1 MKKFLK
7 IFLVIVV
14 ILTVICF
21 FFIRN
26 LAETGHGKLNTYV
39 ALNLQLNKLLNP
51 KPSNNYSSIKGTR
64 KYLDSQSNK
73 SDTTIPF
80 SNIKNTVINI
90 NSYKIPVR
98 IYTPQGKGKF
108 PIIIYSHGGFWIAG
122 SVNTHDSV
130 CRKLSKNTNAI
141 VISVNYRLAPENP
154 FPAAVNDIYS
164 VLQWTY
170 KNAESI
176 NGDRNRIAIA
186 GDSSGGNLS
195 AAVSLMARDKNGP
208 PIACEALIYPPTNIY
223 KLNSNSWSYYANSA
237 KLSIQ
242 DMEKY
247 ISLYVPRKED
257 RKNPYAS
264 PLLAKDFRKLPDTL
278 IIVAEIDPLHGEDI
292 AYANK
297 LKNAGIKVKVNVYK
311 GVPHGFITMSKI
323 TNKSNEA
330 LNDICSYIRKEFQ
343 ISKYR

>member
-7 IFLVIVV
+7 IFLVIIV
-14 ILTVICF
+14 ILVTASF

-26 LAETGHGKLNTYV
+26 LTETGHGKLNTYV
-39 ALNLQLNKLLNP
+39 ALNLQLNKLLSP
-51 KPSNNYSSIKGTR
+51 KPLNSSSIKETR

-80 SNIKNTVINI
+80 SNIKNTVINT

-98 IYTPQGKGKF
+98 IYTPEVKGKL
-108 PIIIYSHGGFWIAG
+108 PVIIYSHGGFWIAG
-122 SVNTHDSV
+122 SVDTHDSI

-170 KNAESI
+170 KNSESI
-176 NGDRNRIAIA
+176 NGDKKHIAIA

-208 PIACEALIYPPTNIY
+208 PITCEVLIYPPTNIY
-223 KLNSNSWSYYANSA
+223 KLNSKSWSYFSKSINLSA
-237 KLSIQ
+237 Q
-242 DMEKY
+242 DMQKY
-247 ISLYVPRKED
+247 ISLYVPREKD

-264 PLLAKDFRKLPDTL
+264 PLLAKNFSKLPDTL
-278 IIVAEIDPLHGEDI
+278 MIVAQIDPLHDEDI

-297 LKNAGIKVKVNVYK
+297 LKAAGTKVKVNEYD
-311 GVPHGFITMSKI
+311 GVPHGFITMGKI
-323 TNKSNEA
+323 TNKSPEA
-330 LNDICSYIRKEFQ
+330 LNDIYSYIIKEFKT
-343 ISKYR
+343 SKYK

>member
-7 IFLVIVV
+7 IFLVIIV
-14 ILTVICF
+14 ILAAASF

-26 LAETGHGKLNTYV
+26 LTETGHGKLNAYV

-51 KPSNNYSSIKGTR
+51 KPSNLSSIKETR
-64 KYLDSQSNK
+64 KYLDSQSSK

-90 NSYKIPVR
+90 NSHKIPVR
-98 IYTPQGKGKF
+98 IYTPQSKGNF
-108 PIIIYSHGGFWIAG
+108 PVIIYSHGGFWIAG
-122 SVNTHDSV
+122 SVDTHDSV

-154 FPAAVNDIYS
+154 FPAAINDVYS

-170 KNAESI
+170 KNADSI
-176 NGDRNRIAIA
+176 NGNKKLIALA
-186 GDSSGGNLS
+186 GDSAGGNIS
-195 AAVSLMARDKNGP
+195 AAVSLMARDKSGS
-208 PIACEALIYPPTNIY
+208 PITCEVLIYPPTNIY
-223 KLNSNSWSYYANSA
+223 KLNSESWSYFTKSAN
-237 KLSIQ
+237 LSTQ
-242 DMEKY
+242 DMQKY
-247 ISLYVPRKED
+247 ISFYTPKKEE

-264 PLLAKDFRKLPDTL
+264 PLLAENLSELPDTL
-278 IIVAEIDPLHGEDI
+278 IIAAEIDPLHDEDI

-297 LKNAGIKVKVNVYK
+297 LKSSNVKVKANEYK
-311 GVPHGFITMSKI
+311 GVPHGFVTMSKI

-330 LNDICSYIRKEFQ
+330 LGDIYSYIIKEFQ
-343 ISKYR
+343 KSK

>member
-7 IFLVIVV
+7 IFLVIII
-14 ILTVICF
+14 ILAGASF

-26 LAETGHGKLNTYV
+26 LTETGHGKLNTFI
-39 ALNLQLNKLLNP
+39 ALDLQLNKFLTS
-51 KPSNNYSSIKGTR
+51 KPSNNSSIKQTR
-64 KYLDSQSNK
+64 KYLDSQSSK

-80 SNIKNTVINI
+80 SNIKNTFINT
-90 NSYKIPVR
+90 NSYKIPVS
-98 IYTPQGKGKF
+98 IYTPQGSGKF

-141 VISVNYRLAPENP
+141 VISVNYRLAPEHS
-154 FPAAVNDIYS
+154 FPTALNDVYS

-176 NGDRNRIAIA
+176 NGNKKHIAIA

-208 PIACEALIYPPTNIY
+208 PITCEVLIYPSTNIY
-223 KLNSNSWSYYANSA
+223 KLNSKSWSYFSKSIN
-237 KLSIQ
+237 LSTQ
-242 DMEKY
+242 DMQEY
-247 ISLYVPRKED
+247 ISLYVPKKTD
-257 RKNPYAS
+257 RQNPYVS
-264 PLLAKDFRKLPDTL
+264 PLLSNNFSNLPNTL
-278 IIVAEIDPLHGEDI
+278 IIAAQIDPLHDEDI

-297 LKNAGIKVKVNVYK
+297 LKAARTKVKIYEYN
-311 GVPHGFITMSKI
+311 GVPHGFITMGKI
-323 TNKSNEA
+323 TNKSAEA
-330 LNDICSYIRKEFQ
+330 LNDICSYIRNEFEV
-343 ISKYR
+343 SK